1 MDRRRSDG
9 AILPSFAK
17 RRIKAAPPALPRQR
31 PSRSRAARRGPRHC
45 EEAEA
50 FCRPRGSRKMCL
62 QWLIE
67 PIRFI
72 AELTLQDEANRG
84 LDMGGFDPKAAA
96 RRMACLI
103 VLAAA
108 TADIALGQPVTLR
121 LGYGTAAEEPLWA
134 IVAKPDLAK
143 NYGKAYA
150 LDATRFTGSDKRSQA
165 FEAGALDLAA
175 SSANGVIF
183 AAAEGVAAK
192 IIASISRESP
202 RGFSTSFYVKDDS
215 PIKSVADLKGKI
227 VGING
232 FYTSGHLWLKTALE
246 KHGLA
251 DTDVTITPVPF
262 PAMQEALEA
271 GKIDLGMFPQPFAA
285 LAEKQAKVRKIFDG
299 KYGIPFEEELIVLI
313 GKDEFL
319 KKNAAAV
326 RAFLEDLKAG
336 MQFYLEKPREARQLL
351 IDHKMVRVNPDV
363 YLTMNDYYRDP
374 TLRVDVEA
382 LEKMQA
388 VQIAAGFQK
397 KKADVRSLVELG
409 YLPK

>member
-1 MDRRRSDG
+1 M
-9 AILPSFAK
+9 
-17 RRIKAAPPALPRQR
+17 
-31 PSRSRAARRGPRHC
+31 
-45 EEAEA
+45 
-50 FCRPRGSRKMCL
+50 
-62 QWLIE
+62 
-67 PIRFI
+67 
-72 AELTLQDEANRG
+72 
-84 LDMGGFDPKAAA
+84 
-96 RRMACLI
+96 
-103 VLAAA
+103 
-108 TADIALGQPVTLR
+108 
-121 LGYGTAAEEPLWA
+121 
-134 IVAKPDLAK
+134 
-143 NYGKAYA
+143 
-150 LDATRFTGSDKRSQA
+150 
-165 FEAGALDLAA
+165 
-175 SSANGVIF
+175 
-183 AAAEGVAAK
+183 
-192 IIASISRESP
+192 IASISRESP

-246 KHGLA
+246 KHGLT

-271 GKIDLGMFPQPFAA
+271 GKVDLGMFPQPFAA
-285 LAEKQAKVRKIFDG
+285 LAEKQAKVRKIFDA
-299 KYGIPFEEELIVLI
+299 KYGMPFEEELIVLI

-326 RAFLEDLKAG
+326 RAFLEDLKAS

-363 YLTMNDYYRDP
+363 YLSMNDYYRDP

-397 KKADVRSLVELG
+397 KRPTSGRWWISVICRNELARECPQQRRCWRSPTSIRRSRSTAAALQPSIICLCRSTSTNSSPSSGLRAAARARSYTSSAASSLRAPVSCG
-409 YLPK
+409 

>member
-1 MDRRRSDG
+1 MD
-9 AILPSFAK
+9 
-17 RRIKAAPPALPRQR
+17 
-31 PSRSRAARRGPRHC
+31 
-45 EEAEA
+45 
-50 FCRPRGSRKMCL
+50 
-62 QWLIE
+62 
-67 PIRFI
+67 
-72 AELTLQDEANRG
+72 
-84 LDMGGFDPKAAA
+84 GFDVKAAA
-96 RRMACLI
+96 RRMACVI
-103 VLAAA
+103 VLAAGA
-108 TADIALGQPVTLR
+108 ADMALGQPVTLR
-121 LGYGTAAEEPLWA
+121 LGYGMAAEEPLWV

-183 AAAEGVAAK
+183 AA
-192 IIASISRESP
+192 
-202 RGFSTSFYVKDDS
+202 
-215 PIKSVADLKGKI
+215 
-227 VGING
+227 
-232 FYTSGHLWLKTALE
+232 
-246 KHGLA
+246 
-251 DTDVTITPVPF
+251 
-262 PAMQEALEA
+262 LEA
-271 GKIDLGMFPQPFAA
+271 GKVDLGMFPQPFAA

-299 KYGIPFEEELIVLI
+299 KYGIPFEEELIVVI

-319 KKNAAAV
+319 KRNAGAV
-326 RAFLEDLKAG
+326 RAFLEDLKAS

-363 YLTMNDYYRDP
+363 YLSMNDYYRDP

-397 KKADVRSLVELG
+397 KKADVRSLVDLG

>member
-1 MDRRRSDG
+1 
-9 AILPSFAK
+9 
-17 RRIKAAPPALPRQR
+17 
-31 PSRSRAARRGPRHC
+31 
-45 EEAEA
+45 
-50 FCRPRGSRKMCL
+50 
-62 QWLIE
+62 
-67 PIRFI
+67 
-72 AELTLQDEANRG
+72 
-84 LDMGGFDPKAAA
+84 MGGFDAKAAA

-103 VLAAA
+103 ALAAA
-108 TADIALGQPVTLR
+108 TADTALGQPVTLR
-121 LGYGTAAEEPLWA
+121 LGYGTAAEEPLW
-134 IVAKPDLAK
+134 VVVTKPDLAK

-165 FEAGALDLAA
+165 FEAGAIDLAA

-202 RGFSTSFYVKDDS
+202 RGFSTSF
-215 PIKSVADLKGKI
+215 
-227 VGING
+227 GING

-246 KHGLA
+246 KHGLT

-271 GKIDLGMFPQPFAA
+271 GKVDLGMFPQPFAA

-397 KKADVRSLVELG
+397 KKADVRSLVDLG

>member
-1 MDRRRSDG
+1 
-9 AILPSFAK
+9 
-17 RRIKAAPPALPRQR
+17 
-31 PSRSRAARRGPRHC
+31 
-45 EEAEA
+45 
-50 FCRPRGSRKMCL
+50 
-62 QWLIE
+62 
-67 PIRFI
+67 
-72 AELTLQDEANRG
+72 
-84 LDMGGFDPKAAA
+84 MGGFDAKAAA

-108 TADIALGQPVTLR
+108 TADIAAAQSVTLR
-121 LGYGTAAEEPLWA
+121 LGYGTAAEEPLWV
-134 IVAKPDLAK
+134 IVAKPELAK
-143 NYGKAYA
+143 NYSKAYA
-150 LDATRFTGSDKRSQA
+150 LDATLFTGSDKRSQA
-165 FEAGALDLAA
+165 FEACALDLAA

-192 IIASISRESP
+192 LVASISRESP
-202 RGFSTSFYVKDDS
+202 RGFSTSFYVKDNS

-227 VGING
+227 VSING

-251 DTDVTITPVPF
+251 ETDVTITPVPF
-262 PAMQEALEA
+262 PALQEALEA
-271 GKIDLGMFPQPFAA
+271 GKVDLGMYPTPVAA
-285 LAEKQAKVRKIFDG
+285 LAEKQSKARKISNE
-299 KYGIPFEEELIVLI
+299 KYGIALEDEVNVLI

-363 YLTMNDYYRDP
+363 YLTMNDNYRDP
-374 TLRVDVEA
+374 TLRVDDEA

-397 KKADVRSLVELG
+397 KKADVRSLVDLG